1 MSHYKPYPAYKDS
14 GVEWIGRVPE
24 HWDVK
29 PICRVASYN
38 DDLLP
43 EKNVQP
49 DQVLRYVDISSV
61 NHMDGITDVAELR
74 FADAPSRARR
84 RAKTGDVVIST
95 VRTYLKAVA
104 TVTGTHADCIYST
117 GFAVLR
123 ARPSEVEPEFL
134 KWMTLNDL
142 VIQAIEAHSEGLSYP
157 AINATELVKL
167 KAVIPPP
174 AEQTAIAAA
183 LDRETARIDALIAKK
198 TRFIELLKEKRQALI
213 THAVTKGLSGLR
225 HSHESGNP
233 ESPATGPK
241 ALDSRMRG
249 NDEGGRASGDDSM
262 AVPMKDSGVEW
273 IGEVP
278 EHWTLGRLRD
288 FVRTISTG
296 PFGTALGSDDYVS
309 NGVPVIN
316 PSHIVDSGCVPD
328 ATVTVNEDKASQ
340 LAFWAMR
347 PGDIVTARRGE
358 LGRAAIISEQQAGWI
373 CGTGSIRITPDAAKI
388 ASEYV
393 HTTLQADYARRWLE
407 LHSVGSTMPNLSEK
421 LIGDL
426 PMAVPPTI
434 PEQHHLLRRSTEGS
448 IRLDAMAAKVK
459 HSIILLKERRSA
471 LITAAVTGQIDL
483 RDAALPGKD
492 TSA

>member
-278 EHWTLGRLRD
+278 EHWDIKRIAYLFREAIRPGNAALPVLSISIHDGITDEEVSQDDRD
-288 FVRTISTG
+288 RRVWLSEDRTK
-296 PFGTALGSDDYVS
+296 YKRV
-309 NGVPVIN
+309 
-316 PSHIVDSGCVPD
+316 
-328 ATVTVNEDKASQ
+328 E
-340 LAFWAMR
+340 
-347 PGDIVTARRGE
+347 PGDIAYNMMRAWQGAFGAVTVPGLVSPAYVV
-358 LGRAAIISEQQAGWI
+358 AAPIEPVETA
-373 CGTGSIRITPDAAKI
+373 
-388 ASEYV
+388 YV
-393 HTTLQADYARRWLE
+393 EALLR
-407 LHSVGSTMPNLSEK
+407 S
-421 LIGDL
+421 
-426 PMAVPPTI
+426 PMAIEEMRRFSRGIADFRMRLYWDEFRNLAICLPPLH
-434 PEQHHLLRRSTEGS
+434 EQRAILSHIAVSSARF
-448 IRLDAMAAKVK
+448 DAIMAATER
-459 HSIILLKERRSA
+459 SASLLKERRSA